1 MDAENA
7 PRFPVDRRAAPAPQR
22 RPPDRAPRA
31 DERNGVGGIGA
42 SAAGAVAARGIAD
55 GTSRFD
61 AAARRIVAAGPEVE
75 SAVDMKQAQTQ
86 VSACVAAAR
95 VADEMTGTLID
106 AFA

>member
-1 MDAENA
+1 MPRGSRSAGA
-7 PRFPVDRRAAPAPQR
+7 PRLRRSDGLQIVR
-22 RPPDRAPRA
+22 RVPMSA
-31 DERNGVGGIGA
+31 NVVGGIGA